1 LAQIEASVAFFLLA
15 IVLRDSCAVGFMTPS
30 GLMQRYTGKE
40 FRDLKPAASGPS
52 AATKIAL
59 FVFFVFTRA
68 VHPTIIDA
76 SKSINEETGKK
87 YFAYGQMTVVLG
99 ETVVTLV
106 VAQVMAIALGG
117 MSEWRT
123 IWKPGPMKVFSL
135 IGFVYA
141 LGDYLEM
148 ASMGSLGGAAYQ
160 ILLQSKLVITALM
173 MWAIKGT
180 KQTTL
185 QWNILVLVMLSM
197 CVYMMGGSKS
207 GGSDSG
213 IPLVGVLNV
222 LLKVTVSCFCAVLS
236 DKFMK
241 DYKDEPIYVQLVQ
254 FKCAWFATILAISI
268 MDGKTW
274 QNGFFA
280 GWNGVT
286 VGVLTSFTVK
296 GWSTMYLLA
305 ILDSVLKN
313 IGEASAVLVIYA
325 AQVILPSFDDK
336 FEIPTFLSVMV
347 VILSVTAY
355 VGSKSVVDKA
365 SKYDAM
371 QQQGK

>member
-1 LAQIEASVAFFLLA
+1 MGLQ
-15 IVLRDSCAVGFMTPS
+15 VGLS
-30 GLMQRYTGKE
+30 
-40 FRDLKPAASGPS
+40 
-52 AATKIAL
+52 
-59 FVFFVFTRA
+59 VFFVMTRA
-68 VHPTIIDA
+68 IHPTIIDA
-76 SKSINEETGKK
+76 SKSIDPETGKK
-87 YFAYGQMTVVLG
+87 YFAYGEMTVVLG

-106 VAQVMAIALGG
+106 IAQLMAVMIGG
-117 MSEWRT
+117 VSEWKT
-123 IWKPGPMKVFSL
+123 IWTPAPMKVFSL

-173 MWAIKGT
+173 MWAIKGS
-180 KQTTL
+180 KQTML
-185 QWNILVLVMLSM
+185 QWNILLLVMLSM
-197 CVYMMGGSKS
+197 CVYMIGGS
-207 GGSDSG
+207 SDSG
-213 IPLVGVLNV
+213 SSGGIPIMGVLNV

-236 DKFMK
+236 DKYMK
-241 DYKDEPIYVQLVQ
+241 DYKAEPIYVQLVQ
-254 FKCAWFATILAISI
+254 FKCSWFVTILAISF

-274 QNGFFA
+274 QNGFFS

-313 IGEASAVLVIYA
+313 IGEATSVLVIYFM
-325 AQVILPSFDDK
+325 QVFLPVFEDT
-336 FEIPTFLSVMV
+336 FEIPKFLSVMV

-355 VGSKSVVDKA
+355 VGSKSVVEKA
-365 SKYDAM
+365 AKYDLKNR
-371 QQQGK
+371 Q

>member
-1 LAQIEASVAFFLLA
+1 
-15 IVLRDSCAVGFMTPS
+15 
-30 GLMQRYTGKE
+30 MQRYTGKE

-52 AATKIAL
+52 AATKIGL

-68 VHPTIIDA
+68 IHPTIIDA

-87 YFAYGQMTVVLG
+87 YFAYGQLTVVVG

-106 VAQVMAIALGG
+106 VASLMALVLGG
-117 MSEWRT
+117 MSEWRM

-173 MWAIKGT
+173 MWGIKGT
-180 KQTTL
+180 KQTML

-197 CVYMMGGSKS
+197 CVYMIGGSKGS
-207 GGSDSG
+207 GSDGG
-213 IPLVGVLNV
+213 IPIVGVINV
-222 LLKVTVSCFCAVLS
+222 LLKVTVSCLCAVLS

-254 FKCAWFATILAISI
+254 FKCAWFATILALTFI
-268 MDGKTW
+268 DGKTW
-274 QNGFFA
+274 Q
-280 GWNGVT
+280 
-286 VGVLTSFTVK
+286 
-296 GWSTMYLLA
+296 
-305 ILDSVLKN
+305 
-313 IGEASAVLVIYA
+313 
-325 AQVILPSFDDK
+325 
-336 FEIPTFLSVMV
+336 
-347 VILSVTAY
+347 
-355 VGSKSVVDKA
+355 KA
-365 SKYDAM
+365 SSMAGTGL
-371 QQQGK
+371 QWVCLPLSL